1 MTSAIHSDFGGG
13 LPLQE
18 YTSRV
23 PPGWDPNDSR
33 YPLHLYQERLSLW
46 SRLTE
51 LRPEQVG
58 VAIVGRLKGRA
69 YNLALSLVVTT
80 PDGST
85 LSQGCSTRVPGTS

>member
-18 YTSRV
+18 YTARV
-23 PPGWDPNDSR
+23 PPGWDPNDSK

-51 LRPEQVG
+51 FRPEQVG

-69 YNLALSLVVTT
+69 YNLALSLVVTA

-85 LSQGCSTRVPGTS
+85 LVKDAALAYP